1 MITTLSSYPGFSH
14 YIWSPGFQWR
24 HGDIAV
30 YDEGGGR
37 YGHTFFYAENVR
49 GYNATSL
56 NWSTA
61 DGTTSLLSSAIIEAS
76 SSRGWVDPDTDEPIP
91 GDQDNGYGLHPE
103 VWVHQYTD
111 PSSAHTWHIFRWDA
125 GPGPGPIPLTFE
137 QQIALYST
145 KNRRRKDESIRMT
158 DDLATDPGDPTP
170 DPAPDPEPDPT
181 PDPAP
186 DQSNNDGN
194 KILQDQITNLTKTV
208 EQLVKAQQ
216 SQNRAQTNTQIV
228 TKTTDE
234 ILAGL
239 INPSK

>member
-1 MITTLSSYPGFSH
+1 MAENINGALITGQQICWDESHGYYLRNGSGKGELNPDVDCSYFVGYCLQQNGFSVSPSWYTGSMITTLSAYPGFSH

-37 YGHTFFYAENVR
+37 RGHTFFYAENVR
-49 GYNATSL
+49 GYNATSG
-56 NWSTA
+56 NWDTA
-61 DGTTSLLSSAIIEAS
+61 DGTTSLLSRAIIEAS

-91 GDQDNGYGLHPE
+91 GDQDNGHGLHPE

-145 KNRRRKDESIRMT
+145 LNRRRKDESIRY
-158 DDLATDPGDPTP
+158 
-170 DPAPDPEPDPT
+170 
-181 PDPAP
+181 
-186 DQSNNDGN
+186 
-194 KILQDQITNLTKTV
+194 KV
-208 EQLVKAQQ
+208 FY
-216 SQNRAQTNTQIV
+216 
-228 TKTTDE
+228 
-234 ILAGL
+234 
-239 INPSK
+239 